1 MWCGY
6 IREILGLSVDT
17 QCNAK
22 GASRWIDAKSAGPL
36 LAGADFHGARVK
48 VVRSRCTGRVGL
60 EGIVIRDTKYTFE
73 VVTRGDEVKILPKEY
88 TVFRF
93 EVPLA
98 DDMKGD
104 IKGGRKNGEGGEGVG
119 EDKAKSFVFELY
131 GHFFLTRAPERASK
145 KFVLHLH
152 PDL

>member
-17 QCNAK
+17 QYNAK

-104 IKGGRKNGEGGEGVG
+104 IKGGRKNGEGGEGAG
-119 EDKAKSFVFELY
+119 EDKAKPFVFELY